1 LGACPLIRVNIH
13 IVGKKEQEDMARK
26 TTEKQVDFWDTITLR
41 VPHSFA
47 PAAQEVAH
55 RYSMPVTE
63 YCRQALLLR
72 LAADGVRL
80 EDYEAA

>member
-1 LGACPLIRVNIH
+1 
-13 IVGKKEQEDMARK
+13 MANKRK
-26 TTEKQVDFWDTITLR
+26 DQTVTDGDYWNPVTLLM
-41 VPHSFA
+41 PSTFA
-47 PAAQEVAH
+47 VAAREAAH
-55 RYSMPVTE
+55 RYQMPVPE